1 MIGITC
7 STMDESTHLLTAHS
21 LTRRQTSVSVCS
33 LAYLSYLVC
42 GSLLFIYLE
51 QETEG
56 KVKEKIQR
64 RKEEYLNDNPEVT
77 EEDLER
83 LLEDIINV
91 GTSPLKKDYDF
102 PSWSFGQSFLFSVTI
117 VNTIGYGHVS
127 PLTQP
132 GIVFCIIFALLGIP
146 ASFIF
151 ISTRAE
157 TLLQPTIAI
166 LQYITQGLQH
176 SKGICQVYNKNR
188 KFVFRNKLL
197 FC

>member
-1 MIGITC
+1 
-7 STMDESTHLLTAHS
+7 MDENTHLLTAQT
-21 LTRRQTSVSVCS
+21 LTRRQTSVSLCS

-56 KVKEKIQR
+56 EVKEKIQR
-64 RKEEYLNDNPEVT
+64 RKEDYLNDNPEVT

-91 GTSPLKKDYDF
+91 GASPLKKDYDS

-132 GIVFCIIFALLGIP
+132 GMVFCIIFALLGIP

-151 ISTRAE
+151 ISTIAE
-157 TLLQPTIAI
+157 TLLPPTIAI
-166 LQYITQGLQH
+166 LQYITQGLQ
-176 SKGICQVYNKNR
+176 YNKVHA
-188 KFVFRNKLL
+188 KYITKLESLFFRSKLL